1 MKLAKEFVQSRKEN
15 QRDQYQDEAQTQHY
29 VVNEKGKK
37 TEPKSG
43 VLDARYGGVFGIR
56 GNGRPATA
64 HRRRNRCTHHRGARR
79 RSSNGKRLAAIRAIQ
94 RASRHR
100 AAALGTIHGASS
112 TFSWPLRESG
122 KIVSQILLSS
132 EGKGQSSTGQWE
144 SGKIFIALVR
154 IHRFLT
160 IHTIQRILL
169 I

>member
-43 VLDARYGGVFGIR
+43 VLDAWHGSVFGID
-56 GNGRPATA
+56 GNDRPATA

-94 RASRHR
+94 RASRHH

-112 TFSWPLRESG
+112 TFSWPLREST
-122 KIVSQILLSS
+122 KIAAKSYFQARARVNPSMANTSV
-132 EGKGQSSTGQWE
+132 
-144 SGKIFIALVR
+144 A
-154 IHRFLT
+154 RFS
-160 IHTIQRILL
+160 
-169 I
+169 